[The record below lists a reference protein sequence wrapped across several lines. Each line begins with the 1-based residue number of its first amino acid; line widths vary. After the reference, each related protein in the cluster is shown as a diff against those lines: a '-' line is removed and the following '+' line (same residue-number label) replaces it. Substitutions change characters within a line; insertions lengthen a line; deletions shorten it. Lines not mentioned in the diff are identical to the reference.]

1 MAKARLKGDG
11 RVVAVTPTGRERPL
25 KLPVDWM
32 KVDATSEQQIARQI
46 VADDEEARK
55 DAAAYARK
63 VRARTKLSQKQ
74 FAKGIGVPVE
84 TVRNWEQGKRMPRG
98 PARALLRIIG
108 NAPEIAFAPLSD
120 ALSQYVQTGYMSD
133 ELIVDRHIENARDE
147 IEEVEHSQRLQRA
160 KTGRA

>member
-11 RVVAVTPTGRERPL
+11 RVVAVTTTGRERPL
-25 KLPVDWM
+25 KPSIDWV
-32 KVDATSEQQIARQI
+32 KVDATSEREIVRQI
-46 VADDEEARK
+46 DVDDSEARR

-108 NAPEIAFAPLSD
+108 NAPEIALAPLSD
-120 ALSQYVQTGYMSD
+120 MLSQQEPASSA
-133 ELIVDRHIENARDE
+133 ENARTR
-147 IEEVEHSQRLQRA
+147 SSS
-160 KTGRA
+160 